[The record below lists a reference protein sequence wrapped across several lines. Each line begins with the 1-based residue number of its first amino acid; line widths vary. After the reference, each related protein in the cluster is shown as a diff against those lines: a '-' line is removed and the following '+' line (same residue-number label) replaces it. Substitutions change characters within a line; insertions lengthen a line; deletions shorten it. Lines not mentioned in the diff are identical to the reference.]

1 MPPFL
6 PPLQTW
12 VWWIV
17 CTSYVSSGAGPPM
30 MILANRPGMS
40 QWLGDGQGGFQ
51 AAKRDSGGQSHPTRA
66 TFPHLMKCGAHQ
78 DS

>member
-1 MPPFL
+1 
-6 PPLQTW
+6 
-12 VWWIV
+12 
-17 CTSYVSSGAGPPM
+17 M

-40 QWLGDGQGGFQ
+40 QWLGDRQGGFQ
-51 AAKRDSGGQSHPTRA
+51 AAKRDSGGQSHPTRV